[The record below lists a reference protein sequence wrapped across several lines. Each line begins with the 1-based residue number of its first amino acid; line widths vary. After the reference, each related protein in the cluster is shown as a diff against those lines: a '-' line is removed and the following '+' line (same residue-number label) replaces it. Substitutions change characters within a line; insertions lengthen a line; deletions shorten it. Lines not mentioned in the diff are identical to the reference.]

1 MNKKRYII
9 RNKTVS
15 SRSAVLFFIFTIIF
29 LIIITKLAYLQLYS
43 NNKYSIEE
51 YKDSITYTNLNAKR
65 GDIFDRNGNV
75 LAKSI
80 SVYTSYFSTYDFN
93 KYNTYSQNF
102 KEAEDEKLNKIFNL
116 LQLNREEIFSK
127 AEKLNNLLIKDEM
140 SEDIISKVKSYNS
153 NMIIIDGDKC
163 YFSVIEYNKF
173 KKFEENIKKSEEE
186 KLDGIFEILD
196 VDKEK
201 VFNRAD
207 TGVNFKIKESIEP
220 DIAKQIID
228 LQSSIV
234 SVEIEQSRNY
244 VDGKFAPYVLGH
256 ANENGGQTGVE
267 NYFNDYLAGKNG
279 ARKVIREHLNKKIET
294 EIPSEDGKN
303 LYLTIDS
310 TIQNFVSKYAKEYFE
325 KENPIKLSVIV
336 SDPNNGDIL
345 ALENYPKYDLNDPD
359 LPRTPAE
366 EKEMVGLTDKE
377 LLNKKFSMWRNSAVS
392 DLYEPGSVFKLITA
406 ASSLDENT
414 STMDSKFYCNGFI
427 KDIQGI
433 TIRCFNWQN
442 PHGTQTFTQA
452 MDNSCNP
459 AFVQMARKLGR
470 DNMFKYVYGF
480 GFGEKTGIELSGE
493 SVGQVPKKESD
504 IKSAE
509 LATMSFGHGLSTTP
523 IQMITAVNAI
533 VNGGYVLQPQITLKN
548 VSTNSYGDLEVKENT
563 PIVKRQ
569 VISKKTS
576 DSMREVMEHGVDE
589 GIAKRIAVNGMRIGA
604 KTGTSIKAIQGKY
617 DDYKVFAS
625 IYAAFPIEKPMYS
638 VMVVFDEPK
647 GAKIT
652 GSSVAAPLA
661 KKIIEDIIKYKQ
673 IPNSDEY
680 KEHKKERVEVPDLV
694 GLTAEYATEVL
705 SKKFLDAEFENSGSD
720 KSIVISQSEAHKNF
734 IQEGSIIKLKLS
746 DNPDDKLKVI
756 DFSGMTYEQAMDVV
770 KKMGYTY
777 RTSGGK
783 GIVKSQNKE
792 KGTFITKD
800 EELVLTFDGEQ

>member
-15 SRSAVLFFIFTIIF
+15 SRSAVLFFIFTLIF
-29 LIIITKLAYLQLYS
+29 IVIVVKLAYLQLYS
-43 NNKYSIEE
+43 NNKYSLEE
-51 YKDSITYTNLNAKR
+51 YRDSISYTNLEAKR

-80 SVYTSYFSTYDFN
+80 SIYTSYFSTYDFN
-93 KYNTYSQNF
+93 KYKNYPAKDKAT
-102 KEAEDEKLNKIFNL
+102 EEEKLNKIFHL
-116 LQLNREEIFSK
+116 LQLDKNEIFEK
-127 AEKLNNLLIKDEM
+127 AEKFNNILIKENIN
-140 SEDIISKVKSYNS
+140 EEISSSVRSFNS
-153 NMIIIDGDKC
+153 NMILVENDKV
-163 YFSVIEYNKF
+163 YFSVLEYNKF
-173 KKFEENIKKSEEE
+173 KKIENKEKKLEEE
-186 KLDGIFEILD
+186 KLDSIFEILD
-196 VDKEK
+196 VDKDK
-201 VFNRAD
+201 VFNRANS
-207 TGVNFKIKESIEP
+207 GVNFKIKSSIEP

-228 LQSSIV
+228 LQSNVV

-244 VDGKFAPYVLGH
+244 VDGTFAPYVIGH
-256 ANENGGQTGVE
+256 SNENGGQTGIE

-279 ARKVIREHLNKKIET
+279 AKKIIREHLNKKTET

-310 TIQNFVSKYAKEYFE
+310 TIQDFVSRYSKEYFE

-336 SDPNNGDIL
+336 TDPNNGDVL
-345 ALENYPKYDLNDPD
+345 ALENYPKYDLNNPN
-359 LPRTPAE
+359 LPRNANE
-366 EKEMVGLTDKE
+366 EKEMAGLDEKA
-377 LLNKKFSMWRNSAVS
+377 LLNKKFAMWRNSAIS

-406 ASSLDENT
+406 ASALDENT
-414 STMDSKFYCNGFI
+414 STLESSFYCNGFV
-427 KDIQGI
+427 KDIPGI

-442 PHGTQTFTQA
+442 PHGKQTFTEA

-480 GFGEKTGIELSGE
+480 GFGEKTGIELTGE
-493 SVGQVPKKESD
+493 AVGQVPKKESD
-504 IKSAE
+504 IRSAE
-509 LATMSFGHGLSTTP
+509 LATMSFGHGISTTP
-523 IQMITAVNAI
+523 IQMITAANAI
-533 VNGGYVLQPQITLKN
+533 VNGGYLLQPQITLKN
-548 VSTNSYGDLEVKENT
+548 VSVNGYGDLEVKENE

-569 VISKKTS
+569 VISKETS
-576 DSMREVMEHGVDE
+576 DTMRAVMEHGVDD

-604 KTGTSIKAIQGKY
+604 KTGTSIKAIKGGY
-617 DDYKVFAS
+617 DDHKVFAS

-673 IPNSDEY
+673 IPNSEQA
-680 KEHKKERVEVPDLV
+680 KQHEVVKIEVPNLV
-694 GLTAEYATEVL
+694 GLTAEYATEIL
-705 SKKFLDAEFENSGSD
+705 SKKFLDVEFENTGSD
-720 KSIVISQSEAHKNF
+720 KSVVVSQSEPHKNY
-734 IQEGSIIKLKLS
+734 IQEGSVIKLKLS
-746 DNPDDKLKVI
+746 ENVEEKLRVI
-756 DFSGMTYEQAMDVV
+756 DFSEMTYEQAMSVV

-783 GIVKSQNKE
+783 GVVKSQSKE
-792 KGTFITKD
+792 KDSFITKD
-800 EELVLTFDGEQ
+800 EELVLTFDGE